1 VAQALGL
8 NLRVPYPS
16 RFSRRGRF
24 LIEFPSSVDR
34 IDEDQAVLEVR
45 IEGKTAPGLVLGMGH
60 QAALHGIP
68 VQLLISLL

>member
-1 VAQALGL
+1 
-8 NLRVPYPS
+8 
-16 RFSRRGRF
+16 
-24 LIEFPSSVDR
+24 
-34 IDEDQAVLEVR
+34 VLEVR